1 VIVPLLTGSAAVLN
15 ITLNLWLIPLFGAIA
30 AAWVTLLTYGVL
42 FLLAFVVGRRYQRLA
57 YPLVRYGILVVMI
70 LAATIAVQHLG
81 ILEPW
86 AVAAK
91 TAILIAYGLLA
102 YLLLLSSLLAR
113 KGAK

>member
-1 VIVPLLTGSAAVLN
+1 
-15 ITLNLWLIPLFGAIA
+15 
-30 AAWVTLLTYGVL
+30 
-42 FLLAFVVGRRYQRLA
+42 
-57 YPLVRYGILVVMI
+57 

-91 TAILIAYGLLA
+91 TTILIAYGLLA